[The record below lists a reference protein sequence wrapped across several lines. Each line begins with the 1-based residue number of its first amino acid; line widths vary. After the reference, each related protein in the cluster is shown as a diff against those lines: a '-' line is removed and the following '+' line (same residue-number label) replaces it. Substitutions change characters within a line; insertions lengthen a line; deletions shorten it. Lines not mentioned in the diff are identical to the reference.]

1 MMDAAY
7 IVSVGFALVLGILAN
22 GRYAKMSGRETSFI
36 KTAVL
41 SIIPIVNLFFIALSL
56 SVLAVSEDTFNEA
69 LDKREEN

>member
-7 IVSVGFALVLGILAN
+7 IVSVGFSLVLGILAN

-41 SIIPIVNLFFIALSL
+41 SIIPIVNLFFMALSL
-56 SVLAVSEDTFNEA
+56 MVLIVSEDTFNEA

>member
-22 GRYAKMSGRETSFI
+22 GRYAKMSGRETSLVKPAI
-36 KTAVL
+36 L
-41 SIIPIVNLFFIALSL
+41 SIIPIVNLFFMALSL
-56 SVLAVSEDTFNEA
+56 IILIVSEDTFNEA